1 MQQLEALIGV
11 RLSELQATLSPAEQ
25 AASSKGRHGPIMAGM
40 CRRNVHG
47 GRLQWS
53 EDDER
58 FEALDD
64 YVTVRARAGV
74 SSGVWSFETLIR
86 SDGVLQVGWATA
98 QCYFSDQ
105 ATAPLAHPR
114 ASHRTGPASP
124 RWGRGEA
131 PNCDSAWGSA
141 LLLVLITCCGRTAS
155 VKRPTPSRS
164 TADAPSCFARSRRS
178 LLAARSAS
186 RKPQTPQNSQQSEE
200 RTPSYQC

>member
-1 MQQLEALIGV
+1 MQQLEALIGA
-11 RLSELQATLSPAEQ
+11 RLSELQATPSPAEQ

-40 CRRNVHG
+40 SRRNVHG

-74 SSGVWSFETLIR
+74 SGGVWSFDTLIR

-105 ATAPLAHPR
+105 APAPLAHPR
-114 ASHRTGPASP
+114 ASHRTRPASP
-124 RWGRGEA
+124 RWGRREARSRFPCA

-164 TADAPSCFARSRRS
+164 MADALSCFVRSRRS
-178 LLAARSAS
+178 LLGARSAR
-186 RKPQTPQNSQQSEE
+186 RKPQTPHNK
-200 RTPSYQC
+200 